1 MSAPAEPHP
10 GLRVR
15 ALSLLDPARGLW
27 RVIVSPVIA
36 ALHFTVS
43 YIATS
48 VYCLR
53 AGDAGLGTV
62 TVWLT
67 GATGIALLAIGFC
80 CWTAWRRLQI
90 VRRSKDDAAKRRR
103 EVEFLAR
110 ITWYLALLSGLG
122 VLFVAA
128 PLIFIGHCA

>member
-1 MSAPAEPHP
+1 MSAPVAPDP
-10 GLRVR
+10 GLGAP
-15 ALSLLDPARGLW
+15 ALSLVDPARGLW

-36 ALHFTVS
+36 ALHFTAS

-53 AGDAGLGTV
+53 AGDDGLGPV
-62 TVWLT
+62 TGWLA
-67 GATGIALLAIGFC
+67 GATGLALLAIGLC
-80 CWTAWRRLQI
+80 CWTAWRRLHLI
-90 VRRSKDDAAKRRR
+90 RRSEEDAAKRRR

-110 ITWYLALLSGLG
+110 ITWYLALLSGVG